1 MRGGIA
7 PPRTSIAAVSPML
20 MLGIESS
27 CDETAAAVV
36 AEVDDPARP
45 WQIRSSI
52 VASQVEI
59 HREWGGV
66 VPELASRQHIRD
78 ICGVVERAL
87 GDASVTL
94 RDLDAIAVTQGPGL
108 VGSLLVGLS
117 FAKSLAASASLPLV
131 PVHHLAGHIESL
143 FLHHGPLPLPAAVLV
158 VSGGHTSLFEVRE
171 PGVYRL
177 LGRTRDDAAGE
188 AYDKVAKLLGLGYP
202 GGPIIDRIAP
212 EGDDRAF
219 DLPAARMTHRDR
231 NAPGEPGRLD
241 FSFSGIKTAVLRHVR
256 AQGPGAGG
264 QEGHG
269 AALALRAT
277 AAEEARRGTEGTVGA
292 QHAVPGTEPPSPC
305 GLRRVREP
313 QARFVADLCASF
325 QRSVVEALLDRTFEA
340 AALIGARSI
349 GIAGGVSANSRLR
362 ADATARGR
370 RAGLPVFLPPLNL
383 STDNAAM
390 IAAAGLRRYH
400 QGVRA
405 GLDLNADA
413 SLRL

>member
-1 MRGGIA
+1 
-7 PPRTSIAAVSPML
+7 ML

-45 WQIRSSI
+45 WKIRSSI
-52 VASQVEI
+52 VASQVDI

-87 GDASVTL
+87 ADASVTL
-94 RDLDAIAVTQGPGL
+94 GELDAIAVTQGPGL

-117 FAKSLAASASLPLV
+117 FAKSLAVSASLPLV

-143 FLHHGPLPLPAAVLV
+143 FLQHGPLPLPAAVLV
-158 VSGGHTSLFEVRE
+158 VSGGHTSLFEVPE
-171 PGVYRL
+171 PGIYHL

-202 GGPIIDRIAP
+202 GGPIIDRLAP
-212 EGDDRAF
+212 LGHDHAF
-219 DLPAARMTHRDR
+219 DLPVARMTHRDR
-231 NAPGEPGRLD
+231 NAPNEPGRLD
-241 FSFSGIKTAVLRHVR
+241 FSFSGIKTAVIRHVR
-256 AQGPGAGG
+256 GQGPGASGQG
-264 QEGHG
+264 EAEEEHGEAQEGRG
-269 AALALRAT
+269 AAFALRAT
-277 AAEEARRGTEGTVGA
+277 AGEGDA
-292 QHAVPGTEPPSPC
+292 ASPA
-305 GLRRVREP
+305 LDSP
-313 QARFVADLCASF
+313 LIADLCASF

-340 AALIGARSI
+340 ARLIRARSI

-362 ADATARGR
+362 ADAAARGA
-370 RAGLPVFLPPLNL
+370 RAGLPVFLPSLGL

-390 IAAAGLRRYH
+390 IAAAGLRRFH

-405 GLDLNADA
+405 GWDLNAEA